1 INEVFVRCQYGY
13 DIKCDVIGEEGV
25 LELPTVPQVA
35 TRLNAQYSTA
45 ILTDWKARF
54 ESAYDIEFRD
64 FINHVSQNES
74 PVGPSAWDGYIA
86 AVTADAAL
94 KSLAEDGAKQDLDFP
109 STPAF
114 YTESEKVSE

>member
-1 INEVFVRCQYGY
+1 M
-13 DIKCDVIGEEGV
+13 
-25 LELPTVPQVA
+25 A
-35 TRLNAQYSTA
+35 TRLNAEYSTA

-64 FINHVSQNES
+64 FINHVSQDES

-94 KSLAEDGAKQDLDFP
+94 QSLAHDGEKVDLDFP
-109 STPAF
+109 ERPVF
-114 YTESEKVSE
+114 YVEK